1 MAGPGC
7 RLLRLAGVTL
17 ALAATVT
24 AAQNVSTTA
33 PTPTTHI
40 ERAPHSSRVAAVLAP
55 CLIGLAIV
63 VMVGLALAVAKLR
76 KRRQTEGSFGPRHL
90 EAAGGHDSP
99 AELGNTSIST
109 LAARVERLLTSEG
122 LTSDLLL
129 SIILVS
135 VVLLLAFI
143 LTSVGL
149 VVALNRRAT
158 HGTYSPSR
166 QEKEGSRVEMWSI
179 TQPPPMER
187 LI

>member
-1 MAGPGC
+1 MCEFAC
-7 RLLRLAGVTL
+7 ET
-17 ALAATVT
+17 
-24 AAQNVSTTA
+24 
-33 PTPTTHI
+33 
-40 ERAPHSSRVAAVLAP
+40 ERAPYSSRVAAVLAP
-55 CLIGLAIV
+55 CLVGLAIV
-63 VMVGLALAVAKLR
+63 VMLGLLLAVAKLR
-76 KRRQTEGSFGPRHL
+76 ERRQTEGGLSPL
-90 EAAGGHDSP
+90 QLDAPGGRNPP

-109 LAARVERLLTSEG
+109 LAARVERLLTSSG

-129 SIILVS
+129 SISLVS
-135 VVLLLAFI
+135 VVLLLIFI
-143 LTSVGL
+143 LTSVSL

>member
-1 MAGPGC
+1 
-7 RLLRLAGVTL
+7 
-17 ALAATVT
+17 AAQRVT
-24 AAQNVSTTA
+24 AVTATTA
-33 PTPTTHI
+33 TGT

-55 CLIGLAIV
+55 CLVALAIV
-63 VMVGLALAVAKLR
+63 VMLGLALAAAKLR
-76 KRRQTEGSFGPRHL
+76 ERRQTEGGFSPRRL
-90 EAAGGHDSP
+90 EAPGGRNPP

-122 LTSDLLL
+122 LTSNLLL
-129 SIILVS
+129 SISLASII
-135 VVLLLAFI
+135 LLLVLI

-158 HGTYSPSR
+158 HGAYSPSR
-166 QEKEGSRVEMWSI
+166 QEKDGSRVEMWSI